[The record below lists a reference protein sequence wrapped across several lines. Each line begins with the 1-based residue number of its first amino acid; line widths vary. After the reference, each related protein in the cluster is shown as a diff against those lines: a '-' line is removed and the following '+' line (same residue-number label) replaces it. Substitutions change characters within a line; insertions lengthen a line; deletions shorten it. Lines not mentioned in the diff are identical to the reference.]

1 MAGTVSAMSTFRYT
15 RWDEK
20 VVAEAEGGPK
30 VAHADVDFVYE
41 GPLKGESRAQLLLH
55 YRPDGTGTFVGYE
68 LLTGSFDDEPGS
80 YVLAHNGTF
89 DAAGIESAFEVRAGG
104 EIKATGTYRS
114 GPSQEVPYTITSR

>member
-1 MAGTVSAMSTFRYT
+1 MSTFRYT

-41 GPLKGESRAQLLLH
+41 GPLTGESRAQLLLH

-68 LLTGSFDDEPGS
+68 LLTGSFDGEAGS
-80 YVLAHNGTF
+80 FVVAHNGTF
-89 DAAGIESAFEVRAGG
+89 DAGGIESTFEIRAGNEVVG
-104 EIKATGTYRS
+104 AGAYKS

>member
-1 MAGTVSAMSTFRYT
+1 MSTFRYT

-20 VVAEAEGGPK
+20 VVVEAEGGPK

-41 GPLKGESRAQLLLH
+41 GPLKGESRAQILLH
-55 YRPDGTGTFVGYE
+55 YREDGTGTFVGYE
-68 LLTGSFDDEPGS
+68 LLTGSFDDQPGS

-89 DAAGIESAFEVRAGG
+89 DATGIKSVFEVRLDG
-104 EIKATGTYRS
+104 EIKATGSYES

>member
-1 MAGTVSAMSTFRYT
+1 MSTFRYT

-41 GPLKGESRAQLLLH
+41 GPLKGESRAQILLH

-68 LLTGSFDDEPGS
+68 LLTGSFDDEAGS
-80 YVLAHNGTF
+80 FVLAHNGTF
-89 DAAGIESAFEVRAGG
+89 DATGIESTFEVRVGD
-104 EIKATGTYRS
+104 EIKATGSYKS

>member
-1 MAGTVSAMSTFRYT
+1 MAGRVAAMSTFRYT

-89 DAAGIESAFEVRAGG
+89 DATGIASVFEVRVGAA
-104 EIKATGTYRS
+104 IKATGTYRT

>member
-1 MAGTVSAMSTFRYT
+1 MSTFRYT

-41 GPLKGESRAQLLLH
+41 GPLTGQSRAQILLH
-55 YRPDGTGTFVGYE
+55 YRPDGAGTFVGYE
-68 LLTGSFDDEPGS
+68 LLTGSFDGEQGDF
-80 YVLAHNGTF
+80 VLAHNGTF
-89 DAAGIESAFEVRAGG
+89 DATGIESRFEVRLGG
-104 EIKATGTYRS
+104 QVVATGTYKS